1 VTSAETALTVPCP
14 TSVPRSPFAQLLRT
28 EAKLFV
34 RAPASVLWVAL
45 LPVAALIVLGVVPAT
60 SQDTKFLHGTSYLDA
75 YLPILM
81 TFSLCMCAV
90 NFLPAVL
97 VTYREQGI
105 LRRLSTTPVPPARML
120 GAQLVIY
127 LGVGLGVCAVLAVV
141 GFAGLGIGVPG
152 QIVAF
157 ALSVVLIAAAT
168 LGVGLVVA
176 AIAPNSRV
184 ANAAGAV
191 LFFPLMFLAGLWVPR
206 TQMPTVLRRV
216 SDYSPLGAGVHA
228 LQSSITGQWPP
239 AQPLLVLVAYAL
251 VTGGIAGR
259 RFSWE

>member
-1 VTSAETALTVPCP
+1 MTSTHPALSVSRRTP
-14 TSVPRSPFAQLLRT
+14 TRRSPFAQLLRT
-28 EAKLFV
+28 EAKLFF
-34 RAPASVLWVAL
+34 RAPASVFWGAL
-45 LPVAALIVLGVVPAT
+45 LPLAALVVLGVLPAT
-60 SQDTKFLHGTSYLDA
+60 SRDTKLLHGISYLDA

-105 LRRLSTTPVPPARML
+105 LRRLSTTPVSPARML

-127 LGVGLGVCAVLAVV
+127 LGVGLAVGAVLAVV
-141 GFAGLGIGVPG
+141 GFVGFGVGEPRQLPG
-152 QIVAF
+152 FV
-157 ALSVVLIAAAT
+157 LSVVLIATAT
-168 LGVGLVVA
+168 LGIGLVVA
-176 AIAPNSRV
+176 AIAPNSRI

-206 TQMPTVLRRV
+206 TQMPTVLRQV

-228 LQSSITGQWPP
+228 LQSSIAGHWPP
-239 AQPLLVLVAYAL
+239 SRSLLVLLAYAL
-251 VTGGIAGR
+251 VTVAAAGR
-259 RFSWE
+259 WFRWE